1 MDGNHKGKMLRLS
14 GPSGQIDSKENP
26 GDGEDKIVRS
36 AILVHAGAHGGKV
49 TFMSGDGEI
58 SFDDARVQ
66 RIVNNQNT
74 KIQTLAAEYGGL
86 EKMPMG
92 AFAPILDQHSQES
105 NDGIRGRLS
114 SILRFERRKVP
125 GVGDDVACAVADIT
139 FLGSDTVKRVKDG
152 RIYHLSI
159 GINEDTDTLG
169 EVSTVIEP
177 AAPGAML
184 LSGKKGGMKTLAKG
198 GSSMSAKLKRLK
210 AHTDRMAKL
219 TAITQELKTL
229 GDKAD
234 SAKKL
239 VAVTREKVLTG
250 DKEGRV
256 TARLQK
262 LMGAFKMTPVEF
274 KALNVKKLSAMSDES
289 LDVVFAGYEARPEL
303 ESEKQRGSTDAI
315 ETADLTKNLEKRQ
328 MKRLKSEIKGDFRKM
343 GKKLAKDDDEDKEHG
358 DTYEMG
364 GGNKENPVNPGK
376 DPHSVPGQEGDEKQ
390 LAALWGKHCA
400 DMSAALEKGDVDSA
414 KKVNEAMTKHMASH
428 GAKGLAGEA
437 VGPGDVK
444 SEDEKKSLETLQ
456 GQLDEVHTNMAR
468 LAGMVSELMS
478 AEKEEGHEL
487 ERKIEKDDAKSEVE
501 EDLKPGEKA
510 S

>member
-1 MDGNHKGKMLRLS
+1 MTDTPKNPKDS
-14 GPSGQIDSKENP
+14 DEQIVK
-26 GDGEDKIVRS
+26 S
-36 AILVHAGAHGGKV
+36 AILVHGGPHGAKV
-49 TFMSGDGEI
+49 VFMSGDGEI
-58 SFDDARVQ
+58 SFDDNRIQ

-92 AFAPILDQHSQES
+92 AYSPILDQHSQES
-105 NDGIRGRLS
+105 NDGIRGRLTS
-114 SILRFERRKVP
+114 LLRFERRDVP
-125 GVGDDVACAVADIT
+125 GVGKDVACAVADIT
-139 FLGSDTVKRVKDG
+139 FLGNDTVKRVNDG

-198 GSSMSAKLKRLK
+198 GSSMSIKLKRLK
-210 AHTDRMAKL
+210 AHVDRMAKL
-219 TAITQELKTL
+219 TAIESELKTM
-229 GDKAD
+229 GAKAD
-234 SAKKL
+234 EAKKL
-239 VAVTREKVLTG
+239 VSITREKVLTG

-256 TARLQK
+256 THRLQK

-274 KALNVKKLSAMSDES
+274 KALNVKKLAAMSEEA
-289 LDVVFAGYEARPEL
+289 LDAVFAGYEARPEL

-315 ETADLTKNLEKRQ
+315 ETADITKNLEKRQ
-328 MKRLKSEIKGDFRKM
+328 MTRLKAEIKGDFRKM
-343 GKKLAKDDDEDKEHG
+343 GKKLAKDDEDKEHG

-376 DPHSVPGQEGDEKQ
+376 DPHSVPKQEGDEKQ
-390 LAALWGKHCA
+390 MSSMWGKHCA
-400 DMSAALEKGDVDSA
+400 AMAAALEKGDVEGA
-414 KKVNEAMTKHMASH
+414 KKVHSEMSAHMSKLA
-428 GAKGLAGEA
+428 AGEA

-456 GQLDEVHTNMAR
+456 GQIDEVHTNMAR

-478 AEKEEGHEL
+478 AEKDEGHDL
-487 ERKIEKDDAKSEVE
+487 EAKIDKEEKE
-501 EDLKPGEKA
+501 ETKPGEKA